1 MAETKLTSEEINQI
15 SAQNLAYLGDCVYEL
30 YVREHLVRKN
40 SSRASVESLKY
51 VTAHIQSG
59 VVEKI
64 LPLLTEE
71 EEDAFRHGFRGRKRI
86 NKYRTDGDPASSVLL
101 FKF

>member
-1 MAETKLTSEEINQI
+1 MAETKLTSEGINQI

-64 LPLLTEE
+64 LPLLPE
-71 EEDAFRHGFRGRKRI
+71 RGGGGRLPQRKKPRSLQHAEI
-86 NKYRTDGDPASSVLL
+86 QYGR
-101 FKF
+101 